1 MFKKLL
7 TGLILATTVLSGAAS
22 AERLFSVETSGLFF
36 KDKIHV
42 EAFDDPTIDGI
53 SCYINLPDRS
63 MNWDDQSDTA
73 LACRQVGP
81 ITPTKIVNGKEVNLL
96 THKTNVF
103 KHSKGIFFKHMRVDR
118 HWDAKRNVMVYISYT
133 KKASGDNASSGLSVV
148 PVKL

>member
-7 TGLILATTVLSGAAS
+7 TGLILATSVLSGAAS

-42 EAFDDPTIDGI
+42 EAFDDPTIKGI
-53 SCYINLPDRS
+53 SCYINMPDRS

-81 ITPTKIVNGKEVNLL
+81 IVGKLY
-96 THKTNVF
+96 HKKNVF
-103 KHSKGIFFKHMRVDR
+103 KASKGIFFKHMRVDR

-148 PVKL
+148 PILK